1 MLKYKLK
8 KLKLFIIFL
17 VKYKIHRKRIVIFNT
32 PEHGNVGDSA
42 LVKAEYDFFHK
53 YFPKYHVLEV
63 KEYMWNTKF
72 FKFIMGKSAPIFLH
86 AGGYLGDLWPVQD
99 ARVKE
104 IMGVFEENPKII
116 MPQSIYFKNTDN
128 KEQLIRKTKEIY
140 NSYSN
145 LFVFMREKYSFE
157 LLQTEIFN
165 NKEQCA
171 LVPDVT
177 FIMNYSYMNNDREGV
192 LCCLRSDLEQT
203 LRREEKENIEK
214 VLERNNI
221 SYQYTD
227 TVVPYIINDK
237 NRVEEIEKKLNEF
250 SKSRLVIT
258 DRLHGMI
265 FATITGTPCIGLN
278 NISRK
283 VQGVYEWI
291 KDIPYVMCTDK
302 ITEQDIKKMMK
313 IHNAK
318 YDASLL
324 ESYYDEMA
332 QIIKDKMKK
341 M

>member
-1 MLKYKLK
+1 MLKHKLK
-8 KLKLFIIFL
+8 KLKLCIVFFI
-17 VKYKIHRKRIVIFNT
+17 KYITHRKKIVIFNA
-32 PEHGNVGDSA
+32 PGHGNIGDAA
-42 LVKAEYDFFHK
+42 LAQAEHIFFHK
-53 YFPKYHVLEV
+53 YFPKHCVLEV
-63 KEYMWNTKF
+63 TGYMWNAKL
-72 FKFIMGKSAPIFLH
+72 FKFIMGKRAKIFLH
-86 AGGYLGDLWPVQD
+86 AGGYLGDLWPSED
-99 ARVKE
+99 AHVKE
-104 IMGVFEENPKII
+104 VMEVFKNNPKII
-116 MPQSIYFKNTDN
+116 MPQSIYLKNTDN
-128 KEQLIRKTKEIY
+128 KEDLIRETKEIY

-145 LFVFMREKYSFE
+145 LFVFMREKYSFDF
-157 LLQTEIFN
+157 LRNEIFDN
-165 NKEQCA
+165 EEQCA
-171 LVPDVT
+171 LVPDIT
-177 FIMNYSYMNNDREGV
+177 LIMDYSHIHSDRNGV
-192 LCCLRSDLEQT
+192 LCCLRHDIEQT
-203 LRREEKENIEK
+203 LSKEEQQNIKEI
-214 VLERNNI
+214 LEQNNI
-221 SYQYTD
+221 SFRFTD
-227 TVVPYIINDK
+227 TVVPYPIDNK